1 MSARTIV
8 ITGAS
13 AGVGRATARA
23 FGERGC
29 NVALLARGRDGLQG
43 AAKEIEAG
51 GGRPLVIEVDVADPA
66 AVDDAAD
73 AVERGFGPF
82 DVWVNN
88 AMTSVFGEFA
98 ELSVEE
104 FRRVTEVTYLGTV
117 HGTMAAL
124 HRMIPR
130 NRGVIV
136 QVGSALA
143 YRSIPLQAAYC
154 GAKHAVKGFTD
165 SVRCELLHRN
175 SGVQITMVQLPG
187 LNTPQFDICRA
198 KMPRL
203 PRPVPPLYQPE
214 VAADA
219 IVWASEHPRREV
231 HVGGA
236 TTAAIFANKIVPGA
250 LDRYLARTNYDAQQR
265 EESADPSRPD
275 DLFAPVPGDQ
285 GAHGPFDREAK
296 RLSVQWTLNKLR
308 HRLGY

>member
-1 MSARTIV
+1 VSARTIV

-13 AGVGRATARA
+13 AGVGRAAARA
-23 FGERGC
+23 FGELGC
-29 NVALLARGRDGLQG
+29 NVVLLARGREGLAG
-43 AAKEIEAG
+43 AAKDVETG
-51 GGRPLVIEVDVADPA
+51 GGHPLPIEVDVADA
-66 AVDDAAD
+66 AALDNAADDA
-73 AVERGFGPF
+73 ERAFGPI

-154 GAKHAVKGFTD
+154 GAKHAVKGFTE
-165 SVRCELLHRN
+165 SIRCELLHRN
-175 SGVQITMVQLPG
+175 SGVHITMVQLPG

-198 KMPRL
+198 KMPRR
-203 PRPVPPLYQPE
+203 PRPVPPVYQPE

-219 IVWASEHPRREV
+219 IVWASENRRREV
-231 HVGGA
+231 HVGGF

-250 LDRYLARTNYDAQQR
+250 LDRYLARTNYEAQQR
-265 EESADPSRPD
+265 EEPADPSRPD
-275 DLFAPVPGDQ
+275 DLFAPVPGDH
-285 GAHGPFDREAK
+285 GSHGPFDRDAK
-296 RLSVQWTLNKLR
+296 GHSLQWTINKLR
-308 HRLGY
+308 HRLSY